1 MNGKIYCS
9 LCGMENY
16 PLLKYCDNCGKL
28 LKTNRIAP
36 EPVYDTFNDVLIH
49 NKYRILKTNITED
62 TYNKIIENI
71 ERIIL
76 MNLNFHSNE
85 TCLFRVYK
93 LVQQFSRF
101 YYDNQKNT
109 YMYFSGDTI
118 FYNDKISETEKIC
131 KLLHELASHLYSEIF
146 EQILMYIFN
155 SKKNTYIEAFVTLLS
170 AKNSCYILSKEY
182 LACVSE
188 NYFTRNLMNNY
199 LFVVNIIQER
209 NMDTVVAKKMC
220 MLGNTVADDVIKIL
234 DRFIPEQFRE
244 EIQEQA
250 FNDNIEHVSMSMCDV
265 KKISNSEK
273 IDLIKAMIEFS
284 YSALSENSKDIMD
297 INRFIEDFKMIN
309 RN

>member
-28 LKTNRIAP
+28 LKTNRITP

-101 YYDNQKNT
+101 YYDNQK
-109 YMYFSGDTI
+109 
-118 FYNDKISETEKIC
+118 K
-131 KLLHELASHLYSEIF
+131 
-146 EQILMYIFN
+146 YIRVF
-155 SKKNTYIEAFVTLLS
+155 
-170 AKNSCYILSKEY
+170 
-182 LACVSE
+182 
-188 NYFTRNLMNNY
+188 
-199 LFVVNIIQER
+199 
-209 NMDTVVAKKMC
+209 
-220 MLGNTVADDVIKIL
+220 
-234 DRFIPEQFRE
+234 FRG
-244 EIQEQA
+244 
-250 FNDNIEHVSMSMCDV
+250 
-265 KKISNSEK
+265 
-273 IDLIKAMIEFS
+273 
-284 YSALSENSKDIMD
+284 
-297 INRFIEDFKMIN
+297 
-309 RN
+309 

>member
-1 MNGKIYCS
+1 
-9 LCGMENY
+9 
-16 PLLKYCDNCGKL
+16 
-28 LKTNRIAP
+28 
-36 EPVYDTFNDVLIH
+36 
-49 NKYRILKTNITED
+49 
-62 TYNKIIENI
+62 
-71 ERIIL
+71 
-76 MNLNFHSNE
+76 
-85 TCLFRVYK
+85 
-93 LVQQFSRF
+93 
-101 YYDNQKNT
+101 
-109 YMYFSGDTI
+109 
-118 FYNDKISETEKIC
+118 
-131 KLLHELASHLYSEIF
+131 
-146 EQILMYIFN
+146 MYIFN

-209 NMDTVVAKKMC
+209 NMETVGAKKMC

-297 INRFIEDFKMIN
+297 INRFIEDFKN
-309 RN
+309 D